1 MSSSNPRRMD
11 APDEWFGSAGSP
23 SARFAGDADHF
34 HHGARR
40 SVSAPDRSRC
50 GSFRLSYKAL
60 RRRDSSGAGPES
72 ESDVAL
78 RAVPRFWGPA
88 RPRPEPPDKVT
99 WLEARRVLLL
109 YIERERKGGRA
120 GSLWTSAT
128 EIIKL
133 TRNWPALAS
142 GSTLDDRNSLCLRSP
157 RRAPLHQCDA
167 VLDFGPICARRS
179 VCNCQRVGNTKVNNH
194 IYI

>member
-34 HHGARR
+34 HHRARR
-40 SVSAPDRSRC
+40 SFSAPDRSRC
-50 GSFRLSYKAL
+50 GSFRLSYKTF
-60 RRRDSSGAGPES
+60 RRRDSFAARPES
-72 ESDVAL
+72 EGDVAL

-109 YIERERKGGRA
+109 LYIGRKGQAGKRA
-120 GSLWTSAT
+120 GKAFVEHKFLGYVS
-128 EIIKL
+128 
-133 TRNWPALAS
+133 
-142 GSTLDDRNSLCLRSP
+142 
-157 RRAPLHQCDA
+157 
-167 VLDFGPICARRS
+167 FGCR
-179 VCNCQRVGNTKVNNH
+179 QRESSS
-194 IYI
+194 